1 MLFLG
6 MYVNWKLLLADKN
19 IYIYIYICGC
29 TLLEIM
35 NYIFK
40 TYDEYYTN
48 VYQGT
53 TIENKLEK
61 QHN

>member
-1 MLFLG
+1 MIVLF
-6 MYVNWKLLLADKN
+6 YVSKEYVTNF
-19 IYIYIYICGC
+19 
-29 TLLEIM
+29 T
-35 NYIFK
+35 YIFK

-48 VYQGT
+48 VYRGT